1 MCRAQPTGRNPQV
14 SATPDAPIYAQ
25 LVHERGD
32 VVEQA
37 RHAAE
42 QTWRDVGRTVDFRLR
57 ARDDDAERLR
67 QPGARRRQP

>member
-1 MCRAQPTGRNPQV
+1 V
-14 SATPDAPIYAQ
+14 SATTDAPIYAQ

-42 QTWRDVGRTVDFRLR
+42 QTWRDVGQTVNFHLP

-67 QPGARRRQP
+67 QPGPRRRQP